1 MTFQQTLETFKTEL
15 KAKLKVY
22 FQNEL
27 KNSQQA
33 NSNSYELLQAVEKMT
48 LHNGKRLRAFLAFLA
63 YNLYADKDPERFEEV
78 FTLGCSLEV
87 FQTFC
92 LIHDDI
98 MDEAT
103 TRRGLPT
110 IESLYLQNLPEG
122 LSRERRISLARS
134 TAILAGDMAFALSNS
149 VFNKV
154 SKKYYQKIS
163 PLFWQM
169 QLEVCYGQIDDTLG
183 LGIADIN
190 QITSKSILNTLD
202 YKSGRYSV
210 EKPLLLGA
218 TLAGAKKGELKKLS
232 EAGKKLGVAFQL
244 ADDLLGMFGDESMTG
259 KSVLADLREGKKT
272 LLFVETYQKLNKVE
286 KAELDEKIETK
297 TISFADLEWFKEKV
311 KENGIDKKM
320 EQIIDKLKNESKK
333 SLSSLKVNSSENL
346 KTLLELSDFLIS
358 RNS

>member
-154 SKKYYQKIS
+154 SKKWGFTSSIS
-163 PLFWQM
+163 SIPTRLSIPDIQYP
-169 QLEVCYGQIDDTLG
+169 VC
-183 LGIADIN
+183 AH
-190 QITSKSILNTLD
+190 
-202 YKSGRYSV
+202 
-210 EKPLLLGA
+210 
-218 TLAGAKKGELKKLS
+218 
-232 EAGKKLGVAFQL
+232 
-244 ADDLLGMFGDESMTG
+244 
-259 KSVLADLREGKKT
+259 KSVCRAECRCDSGERSTIWVRGK
-272 LLFVETYQKLNKVE
+272 NP
-286 KAELDEKIETK
+286 
-297 TISFADLEWFKEKV
+297 
-311 KENGIDKKM
+311 
-320 EQIIDKLKNESKK
+320 
-333 SLSSLKVNSSENL
+333 
-346 KTLLELSDFLIS
+346 
-358 RNS
+358 